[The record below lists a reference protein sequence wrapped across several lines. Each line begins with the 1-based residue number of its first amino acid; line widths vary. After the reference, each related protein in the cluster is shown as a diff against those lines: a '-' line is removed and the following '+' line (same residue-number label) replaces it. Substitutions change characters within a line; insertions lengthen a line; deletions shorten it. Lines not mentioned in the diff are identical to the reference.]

1 MRIYRIKDEYIDFLR
16 KYDKKVSKNKKET
29 RPFVGIVF
37 EINNFKYFA
46 PLSSPKEKYLKMNN
60 RVDCL

>member
-16 KYDKKVSKNKKET
+16 KYDEKVSKNKEET

-46 PLSSPKEKYLKMNN
+46 PLS
-60 RVDCL
+60 